1 MNALFSNFNF
11 VRVIKI
17 TGMVGG
23 VVSGAVLASQ
33 GNYEAGIGIALAALG
48 SPGIAARQ

>member
-1 MNALFSNFNF
+1 MNTLFSNFNF
-11 VRVIKI
+11 IRVVKI
-17 TGMVGG
+17 AGMIGG

-33 GNYEAGIGIALAALG
+33 GNYEAGIGIALAAIG

>member
-1 MNALFSNFNF
+1 MFNSANLI
-11 VRVIKI
+11 RIIKI

-48 SPGIAARQ
+48 SPGVVSKP